1 MTDPQGVQLTERD
14 ERRLLAKV
22 GLPDSHGCMKWLA
35 ALDAYGYGQMSLH
48 RDGNQYVRKAHRLMH
63 ELFIGPLTPGL
74 DIDHVCGVRSCVAP
88 AHLRQ
93 VTRQQNNQNL
103 GGARTNSKSGIRG
116 VTWVPHCRKWQAKVH
131 HAGRSIY
138 LGLFDD
144 IDDAAA
150 AAEAGRA
157 TYFTHNDRDRAG
169 TK

>member
-1 MTDPQGVQLTERD
+1 MDDFTSSDRA
-14 ERRLLAKV
+14 RFLAKV
-22 GLPDSHGCMKWLA
+22 GLPDADGCMPWLA
-35 ALDAYGYGQMSLH
+35 GLDHYGYGQISCR
-48 RDGNQYVRKAHRLMH
+48 RDGKQRVLKAHRVMH
-63 ELFIGPLTPGL
+63 TLFVGPLTPGL
-74 DIDHVCGVRSCVAP
+74 EVDHICGVRSCVAP

-157 TYFTHNDRDRAG
+157 TYFTHNDRDRIGAM
-169 TK
+169 